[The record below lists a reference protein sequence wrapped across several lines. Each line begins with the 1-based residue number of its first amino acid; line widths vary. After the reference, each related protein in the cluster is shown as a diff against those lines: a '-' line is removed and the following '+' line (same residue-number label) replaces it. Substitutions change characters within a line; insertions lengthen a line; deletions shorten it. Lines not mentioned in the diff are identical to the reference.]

1 MWFWLALVSAI
12 LAAGTIILNKHVL
25 KNVSPTVL
33 TWATFTLAAPLL
45 FIPIFIRGIPSVNIN
60 FFYAALGSSITYVIS
75 KTIVNEVL
83 KNNLVSK
90 MLPLASL
97 TNIFTYIL
105 GVIFLSESIR
115 IIPLL
120 GLVLVI
126 FGIYVLNVEQAKE
139 HFLQPF
145 KYLFTTK
152 ASALFMLAMLLG
164 SATVIFDKIGSVNL
178 SSSDPTYFILW
189 THIFMVALMTGY
201 LFKDKNKTFT
211 LELKNNFFV
220 LFLCS
225 LLFIAVSYFVLLAY
239 QTGPVALVITINRLQ
254 IFFILMFG
262 YIFLKDKPAKHI
274 WVSVFIMLVGT
285 LMIKLG

>member
-1 MWFWLALVSAI
+1 MWFWLALISAF

-25 KNVSPTVL
+25 KSVNPGVL
-33 TWATFTLAAPLL
+33 TWATFTLSAPLL
-45 FIPIFIRGIPSVNIN
+45 LIPIFLNGVPPVNIN
-60 FFYAALGSSITYVIS
+60 FYYGVIGSSITYVIA
-75 KTIVNEVL
+75 KTIFNEVL

-90 MLPLASL
+90 IIPLASL

-105 GVIFLSESIR
+105 GVIFLSETIR

-120 GLVLVI
+120 GLFLIV
-126 FGIYVLNVEQAKE
+126 FGIYVLNVDQAKE
-139 HFLQPF
+139 HFLEPF

-164 SATVIFDKIGSVNL
+164 SVTVIFDKIGSVNL

-189 THIFMVALMTGY
+189 THIVMIALMSGY
-201 LFKDKNKTFT
+201 FLKKEKKTFKP
-211 LELKNNFFV
+211 ELKNNFFV

-225 LLFIAVSYFVLLAY
+225 FLFIAVSYFTLLAY
-239 QTGPVALVITINRLQ
+239 QTGPVALVLTINRLQ
-254 IFFILMFG
+254 IFFILLFG
-262 YIFLKDKPAKHI
+262 FIFLKDKPAKHI
-274 WVSVFIMLVGT
+274 WISVFIMLVGT